1 MMNIKSMLVVTMFL
15 VLPNIEVVSS
25 AVLAVPLSAILER
38 AEKAGNCL
46 VPKFKHFTVKNIPT
60 SLSNNKI
67 ITVF

>member
-38 AEKAGNCL
+38 AEEDGNCL
-46 VPKFKHFTVKNIPT
+46 IPKFKQFTVKNIPM
-60 SLSNNKI
+60 SLLDNKI
-67 ITVF
+67 ITVS

>member
-46 VPKFKHFTVKNIPT
+46 TLHCKKY
-60 SLSNNKI
+60 SNVLIRQQNHY
-67 ITVF
+67 